1 MTNKVENGAEDYLV
15 KLHSDTIPARLPGT
29 VYSTMLTE
37 LDKTSKHMNKFMYNK
52 TLQTC
57 SDMFCKT
64 DELIHN
70 SNRKLLA
77 KAWRTVKRSNRDVA
91 SKDFR
96 INKQSI
102 LTINKISRTET
113 DKIIDTGKTTPETQI
128 KTDLV
133 YKEIQIDENVLT
145 GTSIITMIVNVS
157 QTLTDTTETDTDNR
171 KITTDPK
178 GLNQIDSVKT
188 TTGHVPTDK
197 GHDMTNVDRHTTRKS
212 ITIRPT
218 DTDGTA

>member
-1 MTNKVENGAEDYLV
+1 
-15 KLHSDTIPARLPGT
+15 
-29 VYSTMLTE
+29 
-37 LDKTSKHMNKFMYNK
+37 
-52 TLQTC
+52 
-57 SDMFCKT
+57 MFCKT

-178 GLNQIDSVKT
+178 GLNQIDSEKT

-212 ITIRPT
+212 ITIRTT